1 MKEKPELR
9 IEDGHDLR
17 RHVLSCSHL
26 DPADATIMMLA
37 AQFTS
42 IYQKRKANKKNGHCH
57 ILNAAIRKKT
67 FYSNTILY
75 NSVHIHTIAIAC
87 VVRDH
92 QQLTS
97 SKRHEGVHGSHLV
110 HGALR
115 EARLYVV
122 HGRGVGAAGPHV
134 VHGSLGAAR
143 LHVADLVTQLLSWDL
158 RGLNSHVCHH
168 TLHFAL
174 NI

>member
-1 MKEKPELR
+1 MLQYEKN
-9 IEDGHDLR
+9 
-17 RHVLSCSHL
+17 VLIL
-26 DPADATIMMLA
+26 IQYYAIIM
-37 AQFTS
+37 S
-42 IYQKRKANKKNGHCH
+42 IY
-57 ILNAAIRKKT
+57 
-67 FYSNTILY
+67 
-75 NSVHIHTIAIAC
+75 TIAIAC